1 MNSLK
6 AFAFHINTTISWP
19 LSKSFVRSYV
29 NWALSVKKLR
39 PESVKVYISDI
50 KLAHRLRDK
59 KIEFDNDFF
68 INSMLKGAKNMSLYS
83 NKYKS
88 KKFVMTFPLLKL
100 LGHEIASS
108 NWDPASKL
116 VFWAACCT
124 AFFGSFRLGEI
135 LPKSEKTEPETLT
148 WDRVRFTQK
157 NSIVINIKF
166 PKVIRDHAGDFV
178 DIFEIKNCSMCPFS
192 ALKNLAESNPIGVSK
207 NLPVFR
213 FKNGKNLTVSNFTRT
228 MISLLEKHIGPQ
240 AQYFSG
246 HSFRAGIPSA
256 LAECP
261 NLASDY
267 DIMVWGRWSSDTYK
281 SYTRLKHNARLAI
294 FNKIISMFKL

>member
-1 MNSLK
+1 
-6 AFAFHINTTISWP
+6 
-19 LSKSFVRSYV
+19 
-29 NWALSVKKLR
+29 
-39 PESVKVYISDI
+39 
-50 KLAHRLRDK
+50 
-59 KIEFDNDFF
+59 
-68 INSMLKGAKNMSLYS
+68 
-83 NKYKS
+83 
-88 KKFVMTFPLLKL
+88 
-100 LGHEIASS
+100 
-108 NWDPASKL
+108 
-116 VFWAACCT
+116 
-124 AFFGSFRLGEI
+124 
-135 LPKSEKTEPETLT
+135 
-148 WDRVRFTQK
+148 
-157 NSIVINIKF
+157 
-166 PKVIRDHAGDFV
+166 
-178 DIFEIKNCSMCPFS
+178 MCPFS

-256 LAECP
+256 LAERP

-267 DIMVWGRWSSDTYK
+267 DIMVWGRWSSDTFK